1 MRILTVL
8 IAGLAL
14 MTAGCGGKP
23 ATTSSAP
30 SGAAT
35 QPAASGMAAVDPIDH
50 WAAVVDR
57 QGIKR

>member
-14 MTAGCGGKP
+14 MTAGCGGRP
-23 ATTSSAP
+23 APSSATP
-30 SGAAT
+30 SGAAG
-35 QPAASGMAAVDPIDH
+35 QAAASGMAAVDPIDH
-50 WAAVVDR
+50 WAGVVER

>member
-1 MRILTVL
+1 
-8 IAGLAL
+8 
-14 MTAGCGGKP
+14 MTAACGGRP
-23 ATTSSAP
+23 ATQAP

>member
-14 MTAGCGGKP
+14 MTAACGGRP
-23 ATTSSAP
+23 ATQAP
-30 SGAAT
+30 SGAAA
-35 QPAASGMAAVDPIDH
+35 QPAAGMAAVDPIDH
-50 WAAVVDR
+50 WAGVVEK